1 MPPFVVT
8 LGTFGIA
15 QSIATVLTKGDSVTS
30 LPPYYR
36 WFNDGVFAGIPVPI
50 WATIAVF
57 ALTWFLLYRTKFG
70 RYVFAIGGNRRAL
83 ILSGT
88 RVNAYHIAVYVYA
101 GLLAGIASFIMTARM
116 NAAHPTI
123 GVGLEFDAIAAVILG
138 GTSFEKGRGG
148 IVGTVIGALA
158 VGVLRNGLNL
168 LGVGTEWQVAIVGV
182 VIIVAVGLDSTA
194 EAERMSV
201 ESAKFPSRWTSLD
214 SDQLF
219 VVVSR
224 LIALALLI
232 AALSFLSP
240 HFLTWSNLI
249 NVLRQASLQFLM
261 SAGLTIVV
269 LTAGIDLSVGAVLGL
284 SACISAS
291 LISNGHVV
299 LGIGSA
305 LLAGTACGVVN
316 GVIVTIARIPPFI
329 ATYGMLWIA
338 FGLGYVFMKGE
349 VIYGL
354 PEGFRFIGAGFVGFL
369 PVPVIVRGA
378 AARGPAFRA
387 AQDRARPRHLCD
399 RRQPGRRALSGM
411 PVTRRLITVYGLS
424 GFLAGF
430 AALVVIARV
439 NAADSGLGED
449 LLLPAIAAV
458 CLGGTSLFGGVGGI
472 TGTAVGSLILA
483 LIVNGMN
490 LLGVQTFWQSG
501 VMGAIILISVLVDQ
515 LGGPRLVRQQ

>member
-1 MPPFVVT
+1 
-8 LGTFGIA
+8 
-15 QSIATVLTKGDSVTS
+15 
-30 LPPYYR
+30 
-36 WFNDGVFAGIPVPI
+36 
-50 WATIAVF
+50 
-57 ALTWFLLYRTKFG
+57 
-70 RYVFAIGGNRRAL
+70 
-83 ILSGT
+83 
-88 RVNAYHIAVYVYA
+88 
-101 GLLAGIASFIMTARM
+101 
-116 NAAHPTI
+116 
-123 GVGLEFDAIAAVILG
+123 
-138 GTSFEKGRGG
+138 
-148 IVGTVIGALA
+148 
-158 VGVLRNGLNL
+158 
-168 LGVGTEWQVAIVGV
+168 
-182 VIIVAVGLDSTA
+182 
-194 EAERMSV
+194 MSV
-201 ESAKFPSRWTSLD
+201 ESAKVPSRWTSLD

-232 AALSFLSP
+232 AALSLLSP

-269 LTAGIDLSVGAVLGL
+269 LTAGIDLSVGAILGL

-369 PVPVIVRGA
+369 PVPVIVAALLLVVLHFVLHKTVLGRSIYAIGGNPD
-378 AARGPAFRA
+378 AAR
-387 AQDRARPRHLCD
+387 
-399 RRQPGRRALSGM
+399 LSGM
-411 PVTRRLITVYGLS
+411 PVARRLITVYGLS
-424 GFLAGF
+424 GLLAGF
-430 AALVVIARV
+430 SALVVIARV
-439 NAADSGLGED
+439 NAADSSLGED

-483 LIVNGMN
+483 LIINGMN

-501 VMGAIILISVLVDQ
+501 VMGAIILIAVLVDQ
-515 LGGPRLVRQQ
+515 LGGTRLVRRQ